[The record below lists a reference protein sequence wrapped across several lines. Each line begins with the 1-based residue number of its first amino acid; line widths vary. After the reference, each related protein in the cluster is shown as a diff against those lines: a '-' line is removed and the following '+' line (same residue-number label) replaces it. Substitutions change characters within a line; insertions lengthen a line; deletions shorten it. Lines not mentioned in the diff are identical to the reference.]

1 MAFPLT
7 DEQKKI
13 VDDRGGELLVSA
25 AAGSGKT
32 RVLVERLLDRVT
44 REGLDLDR
52 FLVITY
58 TKAAAAELRTRI
70 AQELSSRLAEN
81 PGDRHLRR
89 QSTLVYRA
97 QISTIHSFCSALLRE
112 EGHRLD
118 LDPDF
123 RLCDE
128 GEAQVLMA
136 QVLEDVLEAQYEG
149 IKPDSPFAVL
159 VDTLSAGRDDSRLAQ
174 IVLDV
179 FGRIQSHPHP
189 ERWLREQREVWELSG
204 VTDAGE
210 TAWGRLLLTDAARQG
225 RDCAKRLEEAL
236 ALTAADELLEG
247 NYAPSLQATL
257 EGVEAFCAAAEGGSW
272 DRAFACLPI
281 PFPAVGRKR
290 KRTMELSPME
300 EARALAATQRVKD
313 LRNAV
318 KERFGK
324 LSDWF
329 DGDSG
334 EQLAALGESRPAVQG
349 LMDLVGTFQGAYQTE
364 KARRGLLDFSDLE
377 HFAVRLLTDPE
388 TGEPTQLARSWSAR
402 YAEVMVDEYQ
412 DTNQVQNAI
421 FSAVSDGGRK
431 LFQVGDVKQSIYRF
445 RLADPTIFLG
455 KYRSFPDGDEAAEGE
470 PRRRVLSRNFR
481 SRRQVLEGCNDLFRN
496 IMSTEFGELDY
507 TDDQA
512 LVPEGR
518 FPESEHKELELDLLD
533 LSFLGD
539 QEEGEREDKN
549 RLEAR
554 WAARRIRALLDQPLM
569 VKEGDG
575 ERPLR
580 PSDVMILLRSPG
592 VVMHHYL
599 RELSQ
604 AGVPWRADSGGDFFE
619 TTEVNVALALLQI
632 VDNPRQDVPLIA
644 ALRSP
649 LYGFDGDKLALLRAG
664 SKSGDFYSAVVR
676 AAQEGDGECRDFL
689 EELEELRFG
698 AGDMTCRQL
707 IWHIYEKTNLL
718 GLFGAMPGGQERQ
731 DNLLSLYALA
741 GELEDSGCRSLFQ
754 FLLRLERIR
763 AAGGKVLRCLLR
775 PGGGGG
781 VHPVHPPLQ
790 GAGVPGGA
798 GVRPVPPL
806 QPGRPH
812 APGAVPRP
820 AGGGPQGAGPGADGG
835 VPHPGPAGGGPAAG
849 AGDDGRG
856 AAPAVRGHDPGPGE
870 ADFVHRPHRGAQG
883 PGAAGGG
890 GGRPGVPGGPGA
902 AAERGGLDS
911 SPRPHPAGGG
921 GAAGHVRRPGADCA
935 QGLGPAWDIR
945 WVEGAGLRAASQPEG
960 RFADLP
966 AAEQDGEAGELM
978 EALTW
983 RYPYGAAS
991 EMPSKLTAT
1000 QLKGRVLDQEA
1011 AEETPKPR
1019 EHRPEPIQRPDF
1031 IAREKGLTPTERGT
1045 ALHLAMQYLP
1055 LDGRPQPGGDRGGS
1069 WTAWRRG
1076 GSSPTSSGRRWTRRC
1091 RRPSS
1096 PPTWGKRL
1104 LASPEIHREFK
1115 FSLLAPASDYGP
1127 GLEGEEVL
1135 LQGVIDCW
1143 FAEGDGLTVLDFK
1156 SDRIRPGGEGTRA
1169 EEYRP
1174 QLEAYSRALERVTG
1188 RKVFRRVLWFFATGQ
1203 PWEL

>member
-97 QISTIHSFCSALLRE
+97 QISTIHAFCSALLRE

-128 GEAQVLMA
+128 GETQVLMA
-136 QVLEDVLEAQYEG
+136 QVLEDVLEEQYEG
-149 IKPDSPFAVL
+149 IQPDSPFAVL

-189 ERWLREQREVWELSG
+189 ERWLREQREAWELSG

-225 RDCAKRLEEAL
+225 RDCARRLEEAL

-257 EGVEAFCAAAEGGSW
+257 EGVEAFCAAAEEGNW
-272 DRAFACLPI
+272 DRTFACLPI

-290 KRTMELSPME
+290 KRTVELSPME
-300 EARALAATQRVKD
+300 EARALEATQRVKD
-313 LRNAV
+313 LRDAV

-334 EQLAALGESRPAVQG
+334 EQLAALSESRPAVQG
-349 LMDLVGTFQGAYQTE
+349 LMDLVGTFQGAYQAE

-377 HFAVRLLTDPE
+377 HFAVRLLTNPE
-388 TGEPTQLARSWSAR
+388 TGEPTPLARTWSAR

-445 RLADPTIFLG
+445 RLADPTIFLK

-512 LVPEGR
+512 LVPQGK
-518 FPESEHKELELDLLD
+518 FPESENKELELDLLD

-604 AGVPWRADSGGDFFE
+604 AGVPWKADSGGDFFE

-649 LYGFDGDKLALLRAG
+649 VYGFDGDKLALLRAG

-676 AAQEGDGECRDFL
+676 AAQEGDVAF
-689 EELEELRFG
+689 
-698 AGDMTCRQL
+698 
-707 IWHIYEKTNLL
+707 
-718 GLFGAMPGGQERQ
+718 
-731 DNLLSLYALA
+731 
-741 GELEDSGCRSLFQ
+741 
-754 FLLRLERIR
+754 
-763 AAGGKVLRCLLR
+763 
-775 PGGGGG
+775 
-781 VHPVHPPLQ
+781 
-790 GAGVPGGA
+790 
-798 GVRPVPPL
+798 
-806 QPGRPH
+806 
-812 APGAVPRP
+812 
-820 AGGGPQGAGPGADGG
+820 
-835 VPHPGPAGGGPAAG
+835 
-849 AGDDGRG
+849 
-856 AAPAVRGHDPGPGE
+856 
-870 ADFVHRPHRGAQG
+870 
-883 PGAAGGG
+883 
-890 GGRPGVPGGPGA
+890 
-902 AAERGGLDS
+902 
-911 SPRPHPAGGG
+911 
-921 GAAGHVRRPGADCA
+921 
-935 QGLGPAWDIR
+935 
-945 WVEGAGLRAASQPEG
+945 
-960 RFADLP
+960 
-966 AAEQDGEAGELM
+966 
-978 EALTW
+978 
-983 RYPYGAAS
+983 
-991 EMPSKLTAT
+991 
-1000 QLKGRVLDQEA
+1000 
-1011 AEETPKPR
+1011 
-1019 EHRPEPIQRPDF
+1019 
-1031 IAREKGLTPTERGT
+1031 
-1045 ALHLAMQYLP
+1045 
-1055 LDGRPQPGGDRGGS
+1055 
-1069 WTAWRRG
+1069 
-1076 GSSPTSSGRRWTRRC
+1076 
-1091 RRPSS
+1091 
-1096 PPTWGKRL
+1096 
-1104 LASPEIHREFK
+1104 
-1115 FSLLAPASDYGP
+1115 
-1127 GLEGEEVL
+1127 
-1135 LQGVIDCW
+1135 
-1143 FAEGDGLTVLDFK
+1143 
-1156 SDRIRPGGEGTRA
+1156 
-1169 EEYRP
+1169 
-1174 QLEAYSRALERVTG
+1174 
-1188 RKVFRRVLWFFATGQ
+1188 
-1203 PWEL
+1203 